1 MNNKE
6 VKILFMGT
14 AEFGIPTLKV
24 LNDNYNLDAIITNY
38 DKPSGRG
45 LKIKFSPVKK
55 FAINNN
61 IKYFQPKNLKDQSF
75 IDKIKSIN
83 PDIIVVVAFRMIPK
97 RIWQI
102 PKYGTINL
110 HASLLPNY
118 RGSAPINWTIINNEN
133 FTGVTTFFIDD
144 KIDTGDILLQ
154 EKIKVDKKI
163 NAGELHDKLK
173 VIGAITVKKT
183 IKEILNN
190 TLIKKKQ
197 KQDGD
202 YKTAYKLD
210 KENIKIDWTKNC
222 LEIHNKIRGLSPFPG
237 ARTSLINNKGDIKR
251 AIFYESE
258 YIVQNHNFENGQIIK
273 EKDSFKIT
281 CKDGFI
287 IIKNLKMEGKKR
299 MNTSSFLNGFNI
311 ENYKMVK

>member
-24 LNDNYNLDAIITNY
+24 MNDNYNLNAIITNY

-55 FAINNN
+55 FAISNN
-61 IKYFQPKNLKDQSF
+61 IKYFQPKNLKDPSF

-97 RIWQI
+97 SIWQI

-144 KIDTGDILLQ
+144 KIDTGDVLLQ

-197 KQDGD
+197 KQDGN

-281 CKDGFI
+281 CNDGYLL
-287 IIKNLKMEGKKR
+287 IKNLKIEGKQR

>member
-24 LNDNYNLDAIITNY
+24 LNDNFNLDTIITNY

-45 LKIKFSPVKK
+45 LKIKFSPVKN
-55 FAINNN
+55 FAITNN
-61 IKYFQPKNLKDQSF
+61 IKYLQPKNLKDQSF
-75 IDKIKSIN
+75 INKIISIN

-97 RIWQI
+97 SIWKI

-118 RGSAPINWTIINNEN
+118 RGSAPINWVIINNEN

-183 IKEILNN
+183 ISEILNN

-237 ARTSLINNKGDIKR
+237 ARTCLINNKGNIKR
-251 AIFYESE
+251 AIFYDSE
-258 YIVQNHNFENGQIIK
+258 YIIQNHNFENGQIIK

-281 CKDGFI
+281 CNDGYLL
-287 IIKNLKMEGKKR
+287 IKNLKIEGKQR

>member
-14 AEFGIPTLKV
+14 AEFGIPTLEV
-24 LNDNYNLDAIITNY
+24 LKNNFNLDAIITNY

-45 LKIKFSPVKK
+45 LKIEFSPVKK
-55 FAINNN
+55 FAISNN
-61 IKYFQPKNLKDQSF
+61 IKYLQPKNLKEQSL
-75 IDKIKSIN
+75 IKKITSIN

-97 RIWQI
+97 SIWQI

-118 RGSAPINWTIINNEN
+118 RGSAPINWAIINNEN

-173 VIGAITVKKT
+173 VIGARTVKKT
-183 IKEILNN
+183 IQEILKNSL
-190 TLIKKKQ
+190 TQKKQ
-197 KQDGD
+197 EHEGN
-202 YKTAYKLD
+202 YKTAYKLN
-210 KENIKIDWTKNC
+210 KENIKIDWNQNC
-222 LEIHNKIRGLSPFPG
+222 LEIYNKIRGLSPFPG
-237 ARTSLINNKGDIKR
+237 ARASLINENGDVKR
-251 AIFYESE
+251 VVFYESE
-258 YIVQNHNFENGQIIK
+258 YVMEEHNFENGEITK
-273 EKDSFKIT
+273 EKDFINIT
-281 CKDGFI
+281 CNDGFI
-287 IIKNLKMEGKKR
+287 KIKNLKMEGKKR
-299 MNTSSFLNGFNI
+299 MNTSSFLNGFDI
-311 ENYKMVK
+311 ENYRMFT

>member
-6 VKILFMGT
+6 IKILFMGT

-55 FAINNN
+55 FAISNN

-97 RIWQI
+97 SIWQI

-281 CKDGFI
+281 CNDGYLL
-287 IIKNLKMEGKKR
+287 IKNLKIEGKKR

>member
-24 LNDNYNLDAIITNY
+24 LNDNYNLNAIITNY

-55 FAINNN
+55 FAISNN

-97 RIWQI
+97 SIWQI

-144 KIDTGDILLQ
+144 KIDTGDVLLQ

-281 CKDGFI
+281 CNDGYLL
-287 IIKNLKMEGKKR
+287 IKNLKIEGKKR

>member
-24 LNDNYNLDAIITNY
+24 LKDNFNLDAIITNY

-45 LKIKFSPVKK
+45 LKIEFSPVKK
-55 FAINNN
+55 FAISNN
-61 IKYFQPKNLKDQSF
+61 IKYLQPKNLKEQSL
-75 IDKIKSIN
+75 IDKITSIN

-97 RIWQI
+97 SIWQI

-118 RGSAPINWTIINNEN
+118 RGSAPINWAIINNEN

-173 VIGAITVKKT
+173 VIGARTVKKT
-183 IKEILNN
+183 IEEILNN
-190 TLIKKKQ
+190 SLTQKKQ
-197 KQDGD
+197 EHDGN

-210 KENIKIDWTKNC
+210 KENIKIDWNQNC
-222 LEIHNKIRGLSPFPG
+222 LEIYNKIRGLSPFPG
-237 ARTSLINNKGDIKR
+237 SRASLINDNGDVKR
-251 AIFYESE
+251 VIFYESE
-258 YIVQNHNFENGQIIK
+258 YVIEDHNFENGQITK
-273 EKDSFKIT
+273 EKDFINIT
-281 CKDGFI
+281 CNDGFI
-287 IIKNLKMEGKKR
+287 KIKNLKMEGKKR
-299 MNTSSFLNGFNI
+299 MNTSSFLNGFDI
-311 ENYKMVK
+311 ENYRMIK

>member
-24 LNDNYNLDAIITNY
+24 LNDNFNLDTIITNY

-45 LKIKFSPVKK
+45 LKIKFSPVKN
-55 FAINNN
+55 FAITNN
-61 IKYFQPKNLKDQSF
+61 IKYLQPKNLKDQSF
-75 IDKIKSIN
+75 INKIISIN

-97 RIWQI
+97 SIWKI

-118 RGSAPINWTIINNEN
+118 RGSAPINWAIINNEN

-144 KIDTGDILLQ
+144 KIDTGDVLLQ

-173 VIGAITVKKT
+173 VIGASTVKKT

-197 KQDGD
+197 KQDGN

-281 CKDGFI
+281 CNDGYLL
-287 IIKNLKMEGKKR
+287 IKNLKIEGKQR
-299 MNTSSFLNGFNI
+299 MKTSSFLNGFNI

>member
-1 MNNKE
+1 MNNRD

-24 LNDNYNLDAIITNY
+24 LNDNFNLDTIITNN

-45 LKIKFSPVKK
+45 LKIKFSPVKN
-55 FAINNN
+55 FAITNN
-61 IKYFQPKNLKDQSF
+61 IKYLQPKNLKDKSF
-75 IDKIKSIN
+75 INKIISIN

-97 RIWQI
+97 SIWKI

-118 RGSAPINWTIINNEN
+118 RGSAPINWAIINNEN

-144 KIDTGDILLQ
+144 KIDTGDVLLQ

-197 KQDGD
+197 EQHGD

-237 ARTSLINNKGDIKR
+237 ARTYLINNKGDIKR

-281 CKDGFI
+281 CNDGYLL
-287 IIKNLKMEGKKR
+287 IKNLKIEGKKR

-311 ENYKMVK
+311 ENYKMIK

>member
-55 FAINNN
+55 FAISNN

-97 RIWQI
+97 SIWQI

-118 RGSAPINWTIINNEN
+118 RGSAPINWAIINNEN

-144 KIDTGDILLQ
+144 KIDTGDVLLQ

-237 ARTSLINNKGDIKR
+237 ARTSLINNKGDIKI

-281 CKDGFI
+281 CNDGYLL
-287 IIKNLKMEGKKR
+287 IKNLKIEGKKR

>member
-55 FAINNN
+55 FAISNN

-97 RIWQI
+97 SIWQI

-258 YIVQNHNFENGQIIK
+258 YIVQNHNFENRQIIK
-273 EKDSFKIT
+273 EKDSFKIA
-281 CKDGFI
+281 CNDGYLL
-287 IIKNLKMEGKKR
+287 IKNLR
-299 MNTSSFLNGFNI
+299 LN
-311 ENYKMVK
+311 

>member
-55 FAINNN
+55 FAISNN

-97 RIWQI
+97 SIWQI

-144 KIDTGDILLQ
+144 KIDTGDVLLQ

-281 CKDGFI
+281 CNDGYLLI
-287 IIKNLKMEGKKR
+287 NNLKIEGKKR

>member
-14 AEFGIPTLKV
+14 AEFGIPTLEILK
-24 LNDNYNLDAIITNY
+24 DNFNLDAIITNY

-45 LKIKFSPVKK
+45 LKIEFSPVKK
-55 FAINNN
+55 FAISNN
-61 IKYFQPKNLKDQSF
+61 IKYLQPKNLKEQSL
-75 IDKIKSIN
+75 IDKITSIN
-83 PDIIVVVAFRMIPK
+83 PDIIIVVAFRMIPK
-97 RIWQI
+97 SIWQI

-118 RGSAPINWTIINNEN
+118 RGSAPINWAIINNEN

-173 VIGAITVKKT
+173 VIGARTVKKT
-183 IKEILNN
+183 IEEILNN
-190 TLIKKKQ
+190 SLTKKKQ
-197 KQDGD
+197 EHDGN

-210 KENIKIDWTKNC
+210 KENIKIDWNQNC
-222 LEIHNKIRGLSPFPG
+222 LEIYNKIRGLSPFPG
-237 ARTSLINNKGDIKR
+237 SRASLINDNGDVKR
-251 AIFYESE
+251 VIFYESE
-258 YIVQNHNFENGQIIK
+258 YVIEDHNFENGQITK
-273 EKDSFKIT
+273 EKDFINIT
-281 CKDGFI
+281 CNDGFI
-287 IIKNLKMEGKKR
+287 KIKNLKMEGKKR
-299 MNTSSFLNGFNI
+299 MNTSSFLNGFDI
-311 ENYKMVK
+311 ENYRMIK

>member
-24 LNDNYNLDAIITNY
+24 LNDNYNLNAIITNY

-55 FAINNN
+55 FAISNN
-61 IKYFQPKNLKDQSF
+61 IKYFQPKNLKDPSF

-97 RIWQI
+97 SIWQI

-118 RGSAPINWTIINNEN
+118 RGSAPINWAIINNEN

-197 KQDGD
+197 KQDGN

-281 CKDGFI
+281 CNDGYLL
-287 IIKNLKMEGKKR
+287 IKNLKIEGKQR

>member
-24 LNDNYNLDAIITNY
+24 LKDNFNLDAIITNY

-45 LKIKFSPVKK
+45 LKIEFSPVKK

-61 IKYFQPKNLKDQSF
+61 IKYLQPKNLKEQSL
-75 IDKIKSIN
+75 IDKITSIN

-97 RIWQI
+97 SIWQI

-118 RGSAPINWTIINNEN
+118 RGSAPINWVIINNEN

-173 VIGAITVKKT
+173 VIGARTVKKT
-183 IKEILNN
+183 IEEILNN
-190 TLIKKKQ
+190 SLKQKKQ
-197 KQDGD
+197 EHDKN

-210 KENIKIDWTKNC
+210 KENIKIDWNQNC
-222 LEIHNKIRGLSPFPG
+222 LEIYNKIRGLSPFPG
-237 ARTSLINNKGDIKR
+237 SRASLINDNGDVKR
-251 AIFYESE
+251 VIFYESE
-258 YIVQNHNFENGQIIK
+258 YAIEDHNFENGQISK
-273 EKDSFKIT
+273 EKDFINIT
-281 CKDGFI
+281 CNDGFI
-287 IIKNLKMEGKKR
+287 KIKNLKMEGKKR
-299 MNTSSFLNGFNI
+299 MNTSSFLNGFDI
-311 ENYKMVK
+311 ENYRMIK

>member
-97 RIWQI
+97 SIWQI

-281 CKDGFI
+281 CNDGFI

>member
-24 LNDNYNLDAIITNY
+24 LKDNFNLDAIITNF

-45 LKIKFSPVKK
+45 LKIEFSPVKK
-55 FAINNN
+55 FALSNN
-61 IKYFQPKNLKDQSF
+61 IKYFQPKNLKEQSL
-75 IDKIKSIN
+75 IDKITSIN
-83 PDIIVVVAFRMIPK
+83 PDIIIVVAFRMIPK
-97 RIWQI
+97 SIWQI

-118 RGSAPINWTIINNEN
+118 RGSAPINWAIINNEN

-173 VIGAITVKKT
+173 VIGARIVKKT
-183 IKEILNN
+183 IEEILNYSL
-190 TLIKKKQ
+190 TQKKQ
-197 KQDGD
+197 KHDEN

-210 KENIKIDWTKNC
+210 KENIKIDWNQKC
-222 LEIHNKIRGLSPFPG
+222 LEIYNKIRGLSPFPG
-237 ARTSLINNKGDIKR
+237 ARASLISNSGNVKR
-251 AIFYESE
+251 VVFYESE
-258 YIVQNHNFENGQIIK
+258 YVIENHNYENGQIIK
-273 EKDSFKIT
+273 EKDFIKIT
-281 CKDGFI
+281 CNDGFI
-287 IIKNLKMEGKKR
+287 FIKNLKMEGKKR
-299 MNTSSFLNGFNI
+299 MNSSSFLNGFNI

>member
-55 FAINNN
+55 FAISNK

-97 RIWQI
+97 SIWQI

-144 KIDTGDILLQ
+144 KIDTGDVLLQ

-281 CKDGFI
+281 CNDGYLL
-287 IIKNLKMEGKKR
+287 IKNLKIEGKKR
-299 MNTSSFLNGFNI
+299 MNISSFLNGFNI

>member
-1 MNNKE
+1 MNIKE

-24 LNDNYNLDAIITNY
+24 LKDNFNLDAIITNY

-45 LKIKFSPVKK
+45 LKIEFSPVKK

-61 IKYFQPKNLKDQSF
+61 IKYLQPKNLKEQSL
-75 IDKIKSIN
+75 IDKITSIN

-97 RIWQI
+97 SIWQI

-118 RGSAPINWTIINNEN
+118 RGSAPINWVIINNEN

-173 VIGAITVKKT
+173 VIGARTVKKT
-183 IKEILNN
+183 IEEILNN
-190 TLIKKKQ
+190 SLKQKKQ
-197 KQDGD
+197 EHDKN

-210 KENIKIDWTKNC
+210 KENIKIDWNQNC
-222 LEIHNKIRGLSPFPG
+222 LEIYNKIRGLSPFPG
-237 ARTSLINNKGDIKR
+237 SRASLINDNGDVKR
-251 AIFYESE
+251 VIFYESE
-258 YIVQNHNFENGQIIK
+258 YVIEDHNFENGQITK
-273 EKDSFKIT
+273 EKDFINIT
-281 CKDGFI
+281 CNDGFI
-287 IIKNLKMEGKKR
+287 KIKNLKMEGKKR
-299 MNTSSFLNGFNI
+299 MNTSSFLNGFDI
-311 ENYKMVK
+311 ENYRMIK

>member
-24 LNDNYNLDAIITNY
+24 LNDNFNLITIITNY

-45 LKIKFSPVKK
+45 LKIKFSPVKN
-55 FAINNN
+55 FAITNN
-61 IKYFQPKNLKDQSF
+61 IKYLQPKNLKDQSF
-75 IDKIKSIN
+75 INKIISIN

-97 RIWQI
+97 SIWKI

-118 RGSAPINWTIINNEN
+118 RGSAPINWAIINNEN

-163 NAGELHDKLK
+163 NAGDLHDKLK
-173 VIGAITVKKT
+173 LIGAITVKKT

-197 KQDGD
+197 KQDEN

-210 KENIKIDWTKNC
+210 KENIKIDWSKNC
-222 LEIHNKIRGLSPFPG
+222 LDIHNKIRGLSPFPG
-237 ARTSLINNKGDIKR
+237 ARTSLINNKGDIKKV
-251 AIFYESE
+251 IFYESE

-273 EKDSFKIT
+273 EKDLFKIT
-281 CKDGFI
+281 CNDGYLL
-287 IIKNLKMEGKKR
+287 IKNLKIEGKKR

>member
-55 FAINNN
+55 FAISNN

-97 RIWQI
+97 SIWQI

-144 KIDTGDILLQ
+144 KIDTGDVLLQ

-190 TLIKKKQ
+190 SLIKKKQ
-197 KQDGD
+197 KQDGN

-281 CKDGFI
+281 CNDGYLL
-287 IIKNLKMEGKKR
+287 IKNLKIEGKKR

>member
-24 LNDNYNLDAIITNY
+24 LNDNFNLDTIITNY

-45 LKIKFSPVKK
+45 LKIKFSPVKN
-55 FAINNN
+55 FAITNN
-61 IKYFQPKNLKDQSF
+61 IKYLQPKNLKDQSF
-75 IDKIKSIN
+75 INKIISIN

-97 RIWQI
+97 SIWKI

-118 RGSAPINWTIINNEN
+118 RGSAPINWAIINNEN

-144 KIDTGDILLQ
+144 KIDTGDVLLQ

-281 CKDGFI
+281 CNDGYLL
-287 IIKNLKMEGKKR
+287 IKNLKIEGKQR

>member
-55 FAINNN
+55 FAIINN

-97 RIWQI
+97 SIWQI

-118 RGSAPINWTIINNEN
+118 RGSAPINWTIMNNEN

-144 KIDTGDILLQ
+144 KIDTGDVLLQ
-154 EKIKVDKKI
+154 EKIKIDKKI

-281 CKDGFI
+281 CNDGYLL
-287 IIKNLKMEGKKR
+287 IKNLKIEGKKR

>member
-24 LNDNYNLDAIITNY
+24 LKDNFNLDTIITNY

-45 LKIKFSPVKK
+45 LKIEFSPVKK

-61 IKYFQPKNLKDQSF
+61 IKYLQPKNLKEQSL
-75 IDKIKSIN
+75 IDKITSIN

-97 RIWQI
+97 SIWQI

-118 RGSAPINWTIINNEN
+118 RGSAPINWVIINNEN

-173 VIGAITVKKT
+173 VIGARTVKKT
-183 IKEILNN
+183 IEEILNN
-190 TLIKKKQ
+190 SFKQKKQ
-197 KQDGD
+197 EHDKN

-210 KENIKIDWTKNC
+210 KENIKIDWNQNC
-222 LEIHNKIRGLSPFPG
+222 LEIYNKIRGLSPIPG
-237 ARTSLINNKGDIKR
+237 SRASLINDKGDVKR
-251 AIFYESE
+251 VIFYESE
-258 YIVQNHNFENGQIIK
+258 YVIEDHNFENGQITK
-273 EKDSFKIT
+273 EKDFINIT
-281 CKDGFI
+281 CNDGFI
-287 IIKNLKMEGKKR
+287 KIKNLKMEGKKR
-299 MNTSSFLNGFNI
+299 MNTSSFLNGFDI
-311 ENYKMVK
+311 ENYRMIK

>member
-1 MNNKE
+1 MNSKKI
-6 VKILFMGT
+6 KILFMGT

-24 LNDNYNLDAIITNY
+24 LNDNFNLDAIITNY

-45 LKIKFSPVKK
+45 LKIKFSAVKK
-55 FAINNN
+55 FAISNN
-61 IKYFQPKNLKDQSF
+61 IKYFQPKNLKDQSLT
-75 IDKIKSIN
+75 DKIKSIN
-83 PDIIVVVAFRMIPK
+83 PDFIIVVAFRMIPK
-97 RIWQI
+97 SIWQI

-118 RGSAPINWTIINNEN
+118 RGSAPINWVIINNED

-154 EKIKVDKKI
+154 KKIKLNKKI

-173 VIGAITVKKT
+173 EIGADTVKKT

-190 TLIKKKQ
+190 SLIKKKQ
-197 KQDGD
+197 DHDGN

-210 KENIKIDWTKNC
+210 KENIKIDWNQNC

-237 ARTSLINNKGDIKR
+237 ARASLINNGGDIKR
-251 AIFYESE
+251 VVFYKSE
-258 YIVQNHNFENGQIIK
+258 YIFEDHDFENGQIIK
-273 EKDSFKIT
+273 EKDLIKIT
-281 CKDGFI
+281 CNDGFI
-287 IIKNLKMEGKKR
+287 LIKNLKIEGKKR
-299 MNTSSFLNGFNI
+299 MNISSFLNGFNI
-311 ENYKMVK
+311 KNYKIVK